1 MMKKLLFFCAILL
14 MVKISISQTTATN
27 FNVPDCN
34 GEMYNLFEDLDQG
47 NVVVIAWVM
56 PCVSCIGDPLEAFFI
71 TQDYDAEEVKF
82 LMVDDYADSDCSE
95 VQNWSENY
103 QMGSCTKFSNS
114 TISMSDYGVDGMP
127 KIVVTG
133 CKSHKIFFNK
143 NSSHEGIKAAIDTAI
158 EECKATYIIEV
169 KDYNSKL
176 SVFPNPASQEVYF
189 SIESQAAPYTL
200 SISNLLGVEVLKQEQ
215 QMGTPIDI
223 SFLSEGI
230 YLTQIISNNTIYSKS
245 FVVNR

>member
-1 MMKKLLFFCAILL
+1 
-14 MVKISISQTTATN
+14 
-27 FNVPDCN
+27 
-34 GEMYNLFEDLDQG
+34 
-47 NVVVIAWVM
+47 
-56 PCVSCIGDPLEAFFI
+56 
-71 TQDYDAEEVKF
+71 
-82 LMVDDYADSDCSE
+82 
-95 VQNWSENY
+95 
-103 QMGSCTKFSNS
+103 
-114 TISMSDYGVDGMP
+114 MSDYGVDGMP

-158 EECKATYIIEV
+158 EECKATSIIEV

>member
-1 MMKKLLFFCAILL
+1 MKKLLFFCAILL
-14 MVKISISQTTATN
+14 MAKISISQTTATN

-56 PCVSCIGDPLEAFFI
+56 PCVSCIADPLEAFFI

-95 VQNWSENY
+95 LQNWSENY

-114 TISMSDYGVDGMP
+114 TISMSDYGFDGMP

-143 NSSHEGIKAAIDTAI
+143 NSSHEGIKAAIDAAINECKTTSII
-158 EECKATYIIEV
+158 EE
-169 KDYNSKL
+169 KDDNSKL
-176 SVFPNPASQEVYF
+176 SIFPNPAIQEVYF

-200 SISNLLGVEVLKQEQ
+200 SISNLLGVEVLNQEQ
-215 QMGTPIDI
+215 HMDTPIDI

-245 FVVNR
+245 FVVKR